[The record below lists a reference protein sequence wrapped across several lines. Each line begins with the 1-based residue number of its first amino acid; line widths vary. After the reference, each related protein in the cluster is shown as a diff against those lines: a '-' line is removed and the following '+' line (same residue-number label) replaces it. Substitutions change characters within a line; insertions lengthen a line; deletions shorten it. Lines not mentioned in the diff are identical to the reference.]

1 MVRVNGVVEIAHIM
15 NSEIKKKRISK
26 KKFGKIK
33 NVNYICGVNFFHFV
47 WIRMLFG
54 TTSREVRSPFF
65 LEKCENHTI
74 FALEKCEIMETD
86 LGKLYHLKLNYFL
99 FSF

>member
-1 MVRVNGVVEIAHIM
+1 MEKQSTILAVITENARFAQEIVHIM

-74 FALEKCEIMETD
+74 FALEKCEIME
-86 LGKLYHLKLNYFL
+86 
-99 FSF
+99 